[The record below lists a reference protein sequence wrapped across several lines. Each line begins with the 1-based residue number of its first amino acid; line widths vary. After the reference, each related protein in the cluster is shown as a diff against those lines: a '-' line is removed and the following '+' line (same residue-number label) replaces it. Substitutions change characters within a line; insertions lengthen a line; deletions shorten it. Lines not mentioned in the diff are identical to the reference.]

1 MKTIRETIRDQIER
15 LRADGLTLLLDDQGN
30 IQCGPARL
38 LTEGHCAFIQSHMA
52 QIIEELQRPLQR
64 PRLVKCEQCRN
75 LGRMGK
81 AVACARTSEVFLI
94 LEGGTPYGI
103 GLPRSCDHFI
113 YDQQK
118 KGLS

>member
-1 MKTIRETIRDQIER
+1 MKTIRETIRDRIER

-30 IQCGPARL
+30 IRCGPARL
-38 LTEGHCAFIQSHMA
+38 LTDVHCAFIQSHMA
-52 QIIEELQRPLQR
+52 QIIEELQRL
-64 PRLVKCEQCRN
+64 RLVKCEQCRN

-81 AVACARTSEVFLI
+81 AVACARTGEVFLI
-94 LEGGTPYGI
+94 ADGI
-103 GLPRSCDHFI
+103 SLLRSCDHFI